1 MTIGVKKNQDSDHI
15 TVSKAVQETMQTLKA
30 QDPSLEYVVVNDY
43 SDQISNSLNSVFQ
56 TMIMAVIVAMLI
68 IWLFFGDIKASPD
81 RRNFHPGINFS
92 GPHPHESHRLYAKRH
107 HPVESGSRRR
117 NDGR

>member
-1 MTIGVKKNQDSDHI
+1 MEDVANIYNTVEAKDSIGRYDGKDTMTIGVKKKSGQRPHYRFQGS
-15 TVSKAVQETMQTLKA
+15 SETMETLKA

-43 SDQISNSLNSVFQ
+43 SDQISDSLNSVFQ

-81 RRNFHPGINFS
+81 RRNFHPRYQF
-92 GPHPHESHRLYAKRH
+92 
-107 HPVESGSRRR
+107 
-117 NDGR
+117 